1 MNDTRS
7 QDSEPRSAEV
17 RSDSGAATRE
27 ALLEAA
33 RAAFGRAG
41 FDGASVRA
49 ITTDAGAN
57 LGAITYHFGSKR
69 GLYDAVLQAGLRPLA
84 DRVRSAAAT
93 EGSALDRVVCVVE
106 AYFEH
111 LMLHPDLP
119 HLLLQEI
126 AAGKHPPDIVVEI
139 VGELKEALAALQRVG
154 ERDGSV
160 RPGHPVLTA
169 LSVISQPVYLT
180 LVAPM
185 LRVVAGVDL
194 TDRATHE
201 AAVSH
206 ATDFVRRALEPR
218 TEMSA

>member
-1 MNDTRS
+1 MNDTSENGATERS
-7 QDSEPRSAEV
+7 E
-17 RSDSGAATRE
+17 SGSATRA

-49 ITTDAGAN
+49 ITTDAGTN

-69 GLYDAVLQAGLRPLA
+69 GLYESVLEAGLRPLA
-84 DRVRSAAAT
+84 DRVRAAT
-93 EGSALDRVVCVVE
+93 ASEGSALERMLRVVE

-111 LMLHPDLP
+111 LTLHPDLP

-139 VGELKEALAALQRVG
+139 VRELKNALAALQREG

-185 LRVVAGVDL
+185 LRAVAGVDL

-201 AAVSH
+201 AAVTH
-206 ATDFVRRALEPR
+206 ATEFVRRALEPR
-218 TEMSA
+218 SEVSA

>member
-1 MNDTRS
+1 MNYS
-7 QDSEPRSAEV
+7 IEPDVGRA
-17 RSDSGAATRE
+17 DAGAATRT
-27 ALLEAA
+27 ALLDAA

-41 FDGASVRA
+41 FDGASVRT
-49 ITTDAGAN
+49 ITGEAGTN

-69 GLYDAVLQAGLRPLA
+69 GLYEAVLEEGLRPLS
-84 DRVRSAAAT
+84 DRVRATAASDGRAI
-93 EGSALDRVVCVVE
+93 ERIVRVVE
-106 AYFEH
+106 AYFAH
-111 LMLHPDLP
+111 LALHPDLP

-126 AAGKHPPDIVVEI
+126 AAGKEPPRVVIDII
-139 VGELKEALAALQRVG
+139 GEVKDALAGLQREG

-185 LRVVAGVDL
+185 LRTVAGLDLSDAVTHRTVVA
-194 TDRATHE
+194 
-201 AAVSH
+201 H

-218 TEMSA
+218 GEVHA